1 MMIGI
6 TALTPRIGSALD
18 IDVGTLLSGSA
29 SAEIRALLE
38 QRASAT
44 PKAAAAPATEPK
56 AKKKK

>member
-1 MMIGI
+1 MDGSGFKPNGD
-6 TALTPRIGSALD
+6 TLGWPLTTKLTTEEA
-18 IDVGTLLSGSA
+18 
-29 SAEIRALLE
+29 RALLE